1 MVVWSVLMFA
11 LLAIQQP
18 ETMSLLD
25 QPLFAPRLSSDER
38 STREGVLAAARAAY
52 ERDRGNVDAALA
64 LARAQMALGR
74 VGNALEVLTHA
85 LESKPDDPRLLL
97 ERGRGLIV
105 IRKFELAGKELRKPA
120 ETIPEASCALGL
132 AQYLAADFAHA
143 RESLTKCPNPG
154 VFAYLADSRIGP
166 SAMPRPDVSREPTP
180 DASAPIRLPGAAAK
194 PGRATRLTMA
204 ATYLDAAERLI
215 QGKREASKD
224 LLKEI
229 VERDRNNWMEPVY
242 IAAEADYAR
251 ILKAEGKKPKAK
263 RRKR

>member
-38 STREGVLAAARAAY
+38 STREGVLAAARAAHD
-52 ERDRGNVDAALA
+52 RDRGNVDAALA
-64 LARAQMALGR
+64 LARAEMALGR

-120 ETIPEASCALGL
+120 ETIPEAACALGL

-166 SAMPRPDVSREPTP
+166 SAMPRPDVSRELTP
-180 DASAPIRLPGAAAK
+180 DASARPAETDCGKGSQQLDGSGLHRGRSRLRANPQ
-194 PGRATRLTMA
+194 GR
-204 ATYLDAAERLI
+204 
-215 QGKREASKD
+215 GKE
-224 LLKEI
+224 
-229 VERDRNNWMEPVY
+229 
-242 IAAEADYAR
+242 
-251 ILKAEGKKPKAK
+251 AEGKASKALAPDLPDY
-263 RRKR
+263 RHGTNFSIHWMRIRSL